1 LQDVFAGIGIFSNLL
16 HKKFVS
22 NFDVKIGKVN
32 FDLAGTLGLKVVVIL
47 PVCMEVAFKN
57 DNSLDVGFVFFN
69 LIKGNISFAY
79 SPGVHGIHDHFPR
92 NFGHGFLLQILHAIY
107 CKSNHIQDGT
117 KII

>member
-1 LQDVFAGIGIFSNLL
+1 MS
-16 HKKFVS
+16 K
-22 NFDVKIGKVN
+22 
-32 FDLAGTLGLKVVVIL
+32 LARATLTSPAPLGLKVVVIL
-47 PVCMEVAFKN
+47 PVCMEVALKN

-69 LIKGNISFAY
+69 LIKGTIYFAY

-92 NFGHGFLLQILHAIY
+92 NFFHGFLLQILHAIY